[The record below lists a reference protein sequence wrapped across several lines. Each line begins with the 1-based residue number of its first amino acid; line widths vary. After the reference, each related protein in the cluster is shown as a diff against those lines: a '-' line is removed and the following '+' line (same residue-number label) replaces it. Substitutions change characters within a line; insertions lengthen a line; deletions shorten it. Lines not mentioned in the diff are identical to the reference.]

1 MLAIPNNAQ
10 VFLAL
15 TPVDFRKQISGL
27 KKWIQNELELNPLS
41 SAYFIFLSR
50 DKKSLKILHFDGQ
63 GTWLHQKKLS
73 QGKFKGWMGILDA
86 KLKHTLIH
94 SLEAQ
99 LIYLNGSAQKMD
111 IQKNWPAAGS

>member
-15 TPVDFRKQISGL
+15 TPVDFRKQIPGL

-41 SAYFIFLSR
+41 SAYFIFLAR

-73 QGKFKGWMGILDA
+73 QGKFKGWKGLYDVG
-86 KLKHTLIH
+86 LKHIPIH

-99 LIYLNGSAQKMD
+99 LIYLNGSARKMD
-111 IQKNWPAAGS
+111 IQANWQAVGF

>member
-1 MLAIPNNAQ
+1 MMAIPNNAQ

-15 TPVDFRKQISGL
+15 TPVDFRKQIPGL

-41 SAYFIFLSR
+41 SAYFIFLAK

-73 QGKFKGWMGILDA
+73 HGKFKGWLGLYDA
-86 KLKHTLIH
+86 GLKHIPIH

-99 LIYLNGSAQKMD
+99 LIYLNGSARKMD
-111 IQKNWPAAGS
+111 IQKNWSDVGS